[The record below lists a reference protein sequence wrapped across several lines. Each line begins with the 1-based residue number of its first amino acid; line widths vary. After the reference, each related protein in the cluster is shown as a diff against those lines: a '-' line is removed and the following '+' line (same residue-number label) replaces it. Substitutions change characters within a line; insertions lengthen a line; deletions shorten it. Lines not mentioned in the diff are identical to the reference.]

1 MKWISNFRQELENDD
16 KRTNTINSYC
26 SDIQEFL
33 EWFADTYSQD
43 FDGQILEQDARE
55 FKNYLLN
62 IRKLTPPSIN
72 RKMAALRSFNS
83 HLVINVGSG
92 KDIEIG
98 NIAIADPL
106 DRDIQI
112 IQRNEL
118 NRLKRAVYVGGN
130 KRDIA
135 IIEVLINTGIRVS
148 ELVALETSDIHLT
161 HRNGSTNYS
170 FIIVRSGKGNKYREM
185 PLNSPVKKALQE
197 YLQIRN
203 SQSNKVFIG
212 QRGPLRRESIDKIIK
227 KYCYQAGI
235 ENISSHTLRHTFC
248 TRLMQEGTPIPI
260 VSKLAGHSSIQ
271 TTMNFYIHVT
281 RKDKTHAV
289 EKLY

>member
-1 MKWISNFRQELENDD
+1 MKWIDDFRRALELDD
-16 KRTNTINSYC
+16 KSNNTKDSYC

-33 EWFADTYSQD
+33 KWFVDTYLKE

-55 FKNYLLN
+55 FKSYLLN
-62 IRKLTPPSIN
+62 IRKLKPASIN
-72 RKMAALRSFNS
+72 RKLGALRSFNS
-83 HLVINVGSG
+83 HLISIGTG
-92 KDIEIG
+92 RDISISSS
-98 NIAIADPL
+98 AIPDSS
-106 DRDIQI
+106 DRDIQAMEK
-112 IQRNEL
+112 NEL
-118 NRLKRAVYVGGN
+118 NRFRRAVYAADN

-135 IIEVLINTGIRVS
+135 IVEVLNNTGIRVS
-148 ELVALETSDIHLT
+148 ELVALEITDIHLT
-161 HRNGSTNYS
+161 ERNGSTNYS
-170 FIIVRSGKGNKYREM
+170 YIVVRSGKGDKYREM
-185 PLNSPVKKALQE
+185 PLNSSARKALQE
-197 YLQIRN
+197 YLEIRV
-203 SQSNKVFIG
+203 SHSNKVFVG

-227 KYCYQAGI
+227 KYCYQADI

-281 RKDKTHAV
+281 RKDKIYAV